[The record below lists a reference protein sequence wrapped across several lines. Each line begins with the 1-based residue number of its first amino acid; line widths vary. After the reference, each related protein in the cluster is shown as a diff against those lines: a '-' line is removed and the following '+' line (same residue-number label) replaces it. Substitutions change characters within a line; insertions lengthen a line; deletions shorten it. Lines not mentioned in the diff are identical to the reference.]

1 MKQLKIGI
9 LGLGSIGKKHLKN
22 CIFMKNVNVVAVAD
36 ASKAELA
43 KAKNMGIRETYER
56 YQDLLNNACI
66 DAVIIALPN
75 FLHKTSSCA
84 AAEKGF
90 DILIE
95 KPLGRTTDECKTI
108 LNCAEK
114 NDVKLMVGFNYRFLS
129 CNQVIKSMIDEGVL
143 GDIEFIVCEWVSSGP
158 FSHRFP
164 PAPVPEWWFDRKM
177 VGGGVL
183 LDMGSHMV
191 DLTRWLVCDKAS
203 VDYVFLD
210 HRFGL
215 ELEDS
220 AILTL
225 KFKGKSTKATLI
237 LGWFAR
243 EAVQKVNLYGTA
255 GSVSSEELTPRN
267 VMRHAAKEGIKN
279 FARKLVGREIEPYAY
294 SYSDK
299 SYYQEL
305 KHFVDCIVE
314 DKEPS
319 VKPEDVVECA
329 KLIDEAYEVWYNRM
343 RGHDPR

>member
-1 MKQLKIGI
+1 
-9 LGLGSIGKKHLKN
+9 
-22 CIFMKNVNVVAVAD
+22 
-36 ASKAELA
+36 
-43 KAKNMGIRETYER
+43 
-56 YQDLLNNACI
+56 
-66 DAVIIALPN
+66 
-75 FLHKTSSCA
+75 
-84 AAEKGF
+84 
-90 DILIE
+90 
-95 KPLGRTTDECKTI
+95 
-108 LNCAEK
+108 
-114 NDVKLMVGFNYRFLS
+114 
-129 CNQVIKSMIDEGVL
+129 MIDEGVL

-183 LDMGSHMV
+183 LDMGSHMI
-191 DLTRWLVCDKAS
+191 DLTRWLVSGNAS

-225 KFKGKSTKATLI
+225 KFKGKSAKATLI
-237 LGWFAR
+237 LGYFAR

-267 VMRHAAKEGIKN
+267 VMRYAAKEGIKN

-294 SYSDK
+294 SYYDK

-305 KHFVDCIVE
+305 KHFVDCIIE
-314 DKEPS
+314 DKQPL
-319 VKPEDVVECA
+319 VKSEDVVECA

-343 RGHDPR
+343 RAHDSR